1 MTQDHTPVGDAGTPE
16 VMAAVDD
23 ADSRPSYVIAD
34 ISRDGAWLS
43 VRETDAVILSEW
55 C

>member
-1 MTQDHTPVGDAGTPE
+1 MTQDHTPVGDATTPE

-23 ADSRPSYVIAD
+23 ADRRPSYVIAD

-43 VRETDAVILSEW
+43 VRETDAVILAEW

>member
-1 MTQDHTPVGDAGTPE
+1 MTQDHTPVGDSEAE

-23 ADSRPSYVIAD
+23 ASSRPAYVIAD
-34 ISRDGAWLS
+34 ISRDEAWLS
-43 VRETDAVILSEW
+43 VRERDALVLNEW

>member
-1 MTQDHTPVGDAGTPE
+1 MTQDHTPVGDATTPE
-16 VMAAVDD
+16 VAVDD

>member
-1 MTQDHTPVGDAGTPE
+1 MTQDHTPVRHAETPE

-23 ADSRPSYVIAD
+23 ADSCPSYVIAD
-34 ISRDGAWLS
+34 VSRNGAWLS
-43 VRETDAVILSEW
+43 VREPEAVILSEW

>member
-1 MTQDHTPVGDAGTPE
+1 MTQDHTPVRDARTPE

-23 ADSRPSYVIAD
+23 ADSCPSYVIAD
-34 ISRDGAWLS
+34 TSRDSAWLS
-43 VRETDAVILSEW
+43 VRERDAVILSEW

>member
-1 MTQDHTPVGDAGTPE
+1 MTQDHTPVGDSESE

-23 ADSRPSYVIAD
+23 AEAGHASYVIAD
-34 ISRDGAWLS
+34 ISCDGAWLS
-43 VRETDAVILSEW
+43 VRESDAVILHEW

>member
-1 MTQDHTPVGDAGTPE
+1 MTQDHTPVGESEPE

-23 ADSRPSYVIAD
+23 AASRPSYVIAD

-43 VRETDAVILSEW
+43 VRETDALVLNEW

>member
-1 MTQDHTPVGDAGTPE
+1 MTQDHTPVRDAETPE

-34 ISRDGAWLS
+34 VSRDGAWLS
-43 VRETDAVILSEW
+43 VPETDAVILSEW